1 MELEIAIEGR
11 PSTFVIA
18 NAVPLRDAH
27 GRPRGAISA
36 LVDITERKRVEE
48 RLIAAD
54 RQLRESQRLME
65 LAQEAGHVGFFHY
78 QFGADRLTWTPGQC
92 KLFGIA
98 ELPAGTLRR
107 LVRNASPRP
116 TATASSAN
124 SGPRAR
130 CAGKRKRWS
139 TACRGRT
146 AASRWLSSRVMLQY
160 DGEGRAAQLIGVT
173 VDMTDQMETER
184 AAGAN

>member
-27 GRPRGAISA
+27 GRPRGAIST

-78 QFGADRLTWTPGQC
+78 QFGADRLTLDAGPVH
-92 KLFGIA
+92 A
-98 ELPAGTLRR
+98 VRHRRAARRHPAPTGS
-107 LVRNASPRP
+107 NASPRP

-139 TACRGRT
+139 TACRART
-146 AASRWLSSRVMLQY
+146 AA
-160 DGEGRAAQLIGVT
+160 RAGC
-173 VDMTDQMETER
+173 R
-184 AAGAN
+184 AG